1 MLSLRF
7 ESHLRIAL
15 DYNKVFGHHQVQFHP
30 SNSNVW
36 EFRMDNQNSLT
47 MIAGGMVYNSVICL
61 LWFPGGLANIGK
73 TAGDWVFLH
82 ADLVAL
88 FISMAVLVAGMTVGP
103 TFWKK
108 MEKLARKLS
117 HGYCN
122 CCYGYSC
129 SPRYSYGGRKRLL
142 VEAFC

>member
-1 MLSLRF
+1 MKLFNHTVTNLFFVESKLNFVDLSF
-7 ESHLRIAL
+7 MFTFHLNGNGLI
-15 DYNKVFGHHQVQFHP
+15 
-30 SNSNVW
+30 S
-36 EFRMDNQNSLT
+36 RMDNQNSLT

-103 TFWKK
+103 TFWKRWRSLQGK
-108 MEKLARKLS
+108 PWVLQ
-117 HGYCN
+117 
-122 CCYGYSC
+122 
-129 SPRYSYGGRKRLL
+129 LL
-142 VEAFC
+142 LWL